1 MKQLTKEMKNV
12 LSTGYNIDDNKYW
25 INFWYL
31 TFSSKYVCV
40 IYDWDIL
47 LCKIKYKKHDWIE
60 EQDIYERYTNNKET
74 KNTIKRAWKR
84 YA

>member
-1 MKQLTKEMKNV
+1 MKQLTKEMKST
-12 LSTGYNIDDNKYW
+12 LTTGYNIDDNEYW

-31 TFSSKYVCV
+31 TYSNKYVCV
-40 IYDWDIL
+40 IYDWDKL

-60 EQDIYERYTNNKET
+60 EQNIYERYTDDSNT
-74 KNTIKRAWKR
+74 KNIIKRAWKK